1 MLKLTPYLKGYRAKT
16 VLGPLFKLVE
26 ALFELFTP
34 IVVAWII
41 DKAIPMGQK
50 GDFGGLIYGGVIIL
64 VLGVLGL
71 GFALTAQFFASR
83 ASLGF
88 GTNLRR
94 DLYAHINTFS
104 YAELDRFST
113 ISLITRLTS
122 DVNQTQQAV
131 AMFIRLVLRAPF
143 IVVGAIIMAMLINVK
158 LSLIFIGA
166 SALIGIALFLILTGT
181 MPKYKRVQEKLDD
194 VSRLTREN
202 LAGARVV
209 RAFDAEDREKAGF
222 DAASESLS
230 SSSIKAGALSAILNP
245 LTYAVLN
252 LAVIAI
258 LYFGGKTVYYGDLTQ
273 GEIIALINYMTQILN
288 AMVVFAN
295 LLVTFTKAS
304 ASASRINEV
313 LAVKPSM
320 VEGAG
325 AEFNEN
331 EPAIRLDDVT
341 FRYDGNVSPSLE
353 HVTLSVNKGDSV
365 GILGGTGCGKTTL
378 ISLMT
383 RLYDATEGKVYVFGN
398 DIKDYAD
405 AQLYG
410 LFGVAPQKAVLFSGT
425 VRENMQWGKPDATD
439 EEIEKALVVSQ
450 SKEFVDNLKG
460 RLDFVVAQD
469 GKNLSGGQRQR
480 LTIARALVSQPEILI
495 LDDSSSA
502 LDFATDANLRKALNS
517 LRAERKLTTVTVSQR
532 ATSIKYCDLIVVLDD
547 GKIVGQGTHEELINS
562 CEVYREICLS
572 QNKEEE
578 VK

>member
-1 MLKLTPYLKGYRAKT
+1 MLKLTPYLKGYWSKT
-16 VLGPLFKLVE
+16 ILGPLFKLVE

-41 DKAIPMGQK
+41 DNAIPMGQN
-50 GDFGGLIYGGVIIL
+50 GDYSGLIYGGTIIL
-64 VLGVLGL
+64 ALGILGL

-104 YAELDRFST
+104 YAELDKFST

-122 DVNQTQQAV
+122 DVNQAQQAV

-181 MPKYKRVQEKLDD
+181 MPKYKKVQERLDD

-202 LAGARVV
+202 LSGARVV
-209 RAFDAEDREKAGF
+209 RAFDAEEREKAGF
-222 DAASESLS
+222 AAASESLS
-230 SSSIKAGALSAILNP
+230 ASSIKAGALSAILNP

-252 LAVIAI
+252 LAIIAI

-331 EPAIRLDDVT
+331 APAILLDDVT
-341 FRYDGNVSPSLE
+341 FRYEGNVSPSLE

-383 RLYDATEGKVYVFGN
+383 RLYDATDGKVSVFGN
-398 DIKDYAD
+398 DIKDYTN

-460 RLDFVVAQD
+460 RFDFVVAQD

-480 LTIARALVSQPEILI
+480 LTIARALVAQPEILI

-502 LDFATDANLRKALNS
+502 LDFATDANLRKALNA

-532 ATSIKYCDLIVVLDD
+532 ATSIKYCDIIVVLDD

>member
-1 MLKLTPYLKGYRAKT
+1 MLKLTPYLKGYWSKT

-41 DKAIPMGQK
+41 DKAIPMGQN
-50 GDFGGLIYGGVIIL
+50 GDFSGLIYGGVIIL

-104 YAELDRFST
+104 YAELDKFST

-122 DVNQTQQAV
+122 DVNQAQQAV

-181 MPKYKRVQEKLDD
+181 MPKYKKVQEKLDD

-202 LAGARVV
+202 LSGARVV
-209 RAFDAEDREKAGF
+209 RAFDAEEREKAGF
-222 DAASESLS
+222 AAASESLS
-230 SSSIKAGALSAILNP
+230 ASSIKAGALSAILNP

-258 LYFGGKTVYYGDLTQ
+258 LYFGGKTVYYGDLSQ

-304 ASASRINEV
+304 ASATRINEV
-313 LAVKPSM
+313 FAVKPSM
-320 VEGAG
+320 VEGKG
-325 AEFNEN
+325 AEYNEN

-341 FRYDGNVSPSLE
+341 FRYEGNVSPSLE
-353 HVTLSVNKGDSV
+353 HVTLSINKGDSV

-383 RLYDATEGKVYVFGN
+383 RLYDATDGKVSVFGN
-398 DIKDYAD
+398 DIKDYTD

-480 LTIARALVSQPEILI
+480 LTVARALVSQPEILI

-502 LDFATDANLRKALNS
+502 LDFATDANLRKALNA
-517 LRAERKLTTVTVSQR
+517 LREERKLTTVTVSQR
-532 ATSIKYCDLIVVLDD
+532 ATSIKYCDLIIVLDD

>member
-341 FRYDGNVSPSLE
+341 FRYEGNVSPSLE

-502 LDFATDANLRKALNS
+502 LDFATDANLRKALNA